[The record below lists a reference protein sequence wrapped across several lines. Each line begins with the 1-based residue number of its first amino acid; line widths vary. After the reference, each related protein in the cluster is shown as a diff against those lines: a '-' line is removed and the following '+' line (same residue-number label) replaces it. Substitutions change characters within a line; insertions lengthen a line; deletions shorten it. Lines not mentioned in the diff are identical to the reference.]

1 MIETQTDKFLKT
13 CRETKLLKTCR
24 ETKDDNGATIEKDRD
39 E

>member
-1 MIETQTDKFLKT
+1 MTETQTDKFLKT

>member
-1 MIETQTDKFLKT
+1 MIETQTDKF
-13 CRETKLLKTCR
+13 LKTCR